1 MVLPYFDAL
10 LDLNLTPN
18 TDWKDDFQ
26 QYIDYEFENSSS
38 IYDIEEE
45 LTFGTQVYTAAQVRV
60 NHAINSATG
69 SKLGDDYRQFIFKD
83 MAHPK
88 GLGYRYKF
96 NNNTWL
102 CMNSDT
108 YKFVTASTTVRR
120 CNNLLKWKDQYGVI
134 RQEPCVIDYAYSGT
148 QVDFDQAINIPSGNL
163 VVSVQ
168 YNQYT
173 SGIKINDRFIFGS
186 QAFKVR
192 SLNDFFQNQTGLNST
207 TPLLYL
213 DVYKDSIAEGDDLVN
228 GIAVSNIN
236 YTISLDTVTINQTV
250 GYASQLKATLK
261 RNGIIVSDLGV
272 MYDDGLLYDTGLQ
285 YVDETFRWS
294 SSNTNIA
301 TVDASGNFTLLSN
314 GTCQIRVE
322 MFNNP
327 DIFAICNVTVQAVP
341 VLVREVRITP
351 NVTEILQ
358 GKTVNYTCE
367 LYVNNVFTPSTFTF
381 VGSGTPNAN
390 YVLTTIDGNT
400 FSVANKLKSTIPL
413 VVTASNGVDSKTQTI
428 ILKGAW

>member
-45 LTFGTQVYTAAQVRV
+45 LTFGTQVYTTAQVRV

-228 GIAVSNIN
+228 GIPISNLN
-236 YTISLDTVTINQTV
+236 YTISLDTTTINQAIGYTTQLNATV
-250 GYASQLKATLK
+250 K
-261 RNGIIVSDLGV
+261 RNNEIYSTPI
-272 MYDDGLLYDTGLQ
+272 T
-285 YVDETFRWS
+285 WS
-294 SSNTNIA
+294 SSNPLIA
-301 TVDASGNFTLLSN
+301 TVDNNGNINLIANGNCVISAKMTDNNSVVAS
-314 GTCQIRVE
+314 
-322 MFNNP
+322 
-327 DIFAICNVTVQAVP
+327 CNVTVQAVP
-341 VLVREVRITP
+341 TNIREVRITP

-358 GKTVNYTCE
+358 GKTVNYICE
-367 LYVNNVFTPSTFTF
+367 LYVNNVLTPSTFTF
-381 VGSGTPNAN
+381 VGSGAPNAN

-400 FSVANKLKSTIPL
+400 FSVMNKLKSTIPL
-413 VVTASNGVDSKTQTI
+413 VVTASNGMDSKTQNI
-428 ILKGAW
+428 ILKGAF